1 MSIESINVYKKHIW
15 AFNWLASKQN
25 SRNRRTSDTLL
36 RELPFLKRFISLRF
50 SVRPL
55 SDFQLPWNSHG
66 QRSRLFIGH
75 AADAGR
81 KAVRRKLPK
90 GANGISRQTDAIA
103 LHKTLDFVA
112 QTARFHRGPPPNS
125 FSLGN
130 WCRRTRNPGCRPV
143 SRNWDRC
150 PEKRCRYFQQNCHCR
165 WCQSSF
171 SNLPSGWPGTRPKTM
186 RDPPIRRGIW

>member
-1 MSIESINVYKKHIW
+1 MDYQSNNSLNEKE
-15 AFNWLASKQN
+15 N
-25 SRNRRTSDTLL
+25 SRNRHLFHALL

-130 WCRRTRNPGCRPV
+130 
-143 SRNWDRC
+143 
-150 PEKRCRYFQQNCHCR
+150 
-165 WCQSSF
+165 
-171 SNLPSGWPGTRPKTM
+171 
-186 RDPPIRRGIW
+186 

>member
-1 MSIESINVYKKHIW
+1 MDYQSNNILNGKE
-15 AFNWLASKQN
+15 N
-25 SRNRRTSDTLL
+25 SRNRRTSDALL

-103 LHKTLDFVA
+103 PHKTLDFVA
-112 QTARFHRGPPPNS
+112 QTARF
-125 FSLGN
+125 
-130 WCRRTRNPGCRPV
+130 RRENRQHAYRLEN
-143 SRNWDRC
+143 
-150 PEKRCRYFQQNCHCR
+150 
-165 WCQSSF
+165 
-171 SNLPSGWPGTRPKTM
+171 
-186 RDPPIRRGIW
+186 